1 MKRFHP
7 TDSIEISP
15 AFVAILCAYYYF
27 DPAGTFAPFVVALL
41 FHEAGH
47 LLLLWL
53 LGAKVHKLHLAASGA
68 VIVTESLSYGQEISV
83 AAAGPVC
90 NLLLFLPNTKTHPV
104 AAFVNLC
111 LLAYNLLPFYPMD
124 GGRILRAL
132 LHLLLPERSALWTE
146 RGIGIGCGVLLLAG
160 ACYLTCVW
168 HAGLWPIL
176 IFALLMVRIAGTILP
191 EQSFLPVSS

>member
-1 MKRFHP
+1 MKQFRP
-7 TDSIEISP
+7 TDYIEISP

-27 DPAGTFAPFVVALL
+27 DPACTFWPFVSALL

-53 LGAKVHKLHLAASGA
+53 LGARVHKLRLTVSGA
-68 VIVTESLSYGQEISV
+68 VIVTEPLSYGQEIAV
-83 AAAGPVC
+83 AAAGPAC
-90 NLLLFLPNTKTHPV
+90 NLLLFLLNAKTHPV

-132 LHLLLPERSALWTE
+132 LHMLLPERAALWTE

-160 ACYLTCVW
+160 VCYLTCVW
-168 HAGLWPIL
+168 HAGLWPVL
-176 IFALLMVRIAGTILP
+176 IFALLMVRVAGTILP
-191 EQSFLPVSS
+191 EQSFLPVV

>member
-7 TDSIEISP
+7 TDYIEISP
-15 AFVAILCAYYYF
+15 TFVAILCAYYYF
-27 DPAGTFAPFVVALL
+27 DPAGTFASFITALL

-53 LGAKVHKLHLAASGA
+53 LGAKVHRLRLAASGA
-68 VIVTESLSYGQEISV
+68 VIVTEPLSYGQEIAV
-83 AAAGPVC
+83 AAAGPFC
-90 NLLLFLPNTKTHPV
+90 NLLLFLLNTKTHPV

-124 GGRILRAL
+124 GGRLLRAL
-132 LHLLLPERSALWTE
+132 LHLLLPERAALWTE
-146 RGIGIGCGVLLLAG
+146 RGIAICCGVLLLAG
-160 ACYLTCVW
+160 AGYLTCVW

-176 IFALLMVRIAGTILP
+176 IVALLMVRVAGTTLP
-191 EQSFLPVSS
+191 EQSFLLVGS